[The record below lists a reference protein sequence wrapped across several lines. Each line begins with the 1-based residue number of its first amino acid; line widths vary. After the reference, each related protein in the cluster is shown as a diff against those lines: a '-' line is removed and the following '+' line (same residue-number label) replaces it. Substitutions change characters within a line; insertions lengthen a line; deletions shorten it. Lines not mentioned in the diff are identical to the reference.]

1 MSEESY
7 QKYRDPH
14 VFEAVRLY
22 GVKAISKILKHLEM
36 SVIFLPGERITEKDL
51 RNHREELETVFDV
64 VVSSGPDVI
73 PKCDTNVPEG
83 SRDDTRS
90 DTILQMVRDL
100 QERVDHLE
108 ILLKSPVEKI
118 YKGVSHALTI
128 RLPEEL
134 RRDLDILKTATGESI
149 NSLVLKAVSRMVST
163 MGK

>member
-7 QKYRDPH
+7 QKYKDPH
-14 VFEAVRLY
+14 VLEAVRLH
-22 GVKAISKILKHLEM
+22 GVKAISKILKHLET
-36 SVIFLPGERITEKDL
+36 SIIFLPGERITEKDL
-51 RNHREELETVFDV
+51 RNHREELEAVFDG
-64 VVSSGPDVI
+64 VVSPGPDVI
-73 PKCDTNVPEG
+73 PESGIKAPESPG
-83 SRDDTRS
+83 DDTRS

-118 YKGVSHALTI
+118 YKGESHALTI